1 MKMDNRIK
9 NIKKT
14 VVVNQKYEK
23 YWSITLGMTDFFK
36 QDGQSMRILQ
46 MIVDHIDK
54 YELYN
59 YSDSELIRD
68 FNSKRKRLNQEVTH
82 AKELEQLVFS
92 VFPNNDRSGATTRKQ
107 LNQFIKLGFIQPYYR
122 GYPEQTKKFLSA
134 ETSLEEKKRLFSEI
148 VYRYATL
155 NSSQTNDETAD
166 NQIKYLVN
174 TLINRE
180 SKMLNL
186 RELIGLM
193 LSDLTEKG
201 YADEKDIMTNSNWA
215 EYISFSNRKYNQIGY
230 LKKVINS
237 MNLFEMYETNEY
249 IQLGALKKKNIIVC
263 LRQNAKELIPERG
276 DTKRDSYRF
285 MLMKKAVIDETIK
298 CYGKKVSWFSKE
310 ESKGLVVSHIY
321 ASADALKNWDIDE
334 AYDPNNA
341 LYLKPG
347 DEDQYFD
354 KYDLTF
360 DSNGKPYFSS
370 AVRKSYIDEVVKKGY
385 HLDKKILN
393 PNRVNYLTTYHNK
406 KFKGII

>member
-1 MKMDNRIK
+1 MRMKKKAIYSKKKVIK
-9 NIKKT
+9 N
-14 VVVNQKYEK
+14 QRYEK

-36 QDGQSMRILQ
+36 QNGQSMRILQ

-54 YELYN
+54 YKLYS
-59 YSDSELIRD
+59 YSDSELIKNID
-68 FNSKRKRLNQEVTH
+68 SKRKQFNQEITH
-82 AKELEQLVFS
+82 AKELERLVS
-92 VFPNNDRSGATTRKQ
+92 AVFPNNDESGATTRKQ

-122 GYPEQTKKFLSA
+122 GYPEQTKKFLS
-134 ETSLEEKKRLFSEI
+134 EKTTLEEKKRLFSEI
-148 VYRYATL
+148 VYRYASL
-155 NSSQTNDETAD
+155 NSSQTNDETED

-174 TLINRE
+174 TLLNRE

-193 LSDLTEKG
+193 LTDLSKKG
-201 YADEKDIMTNSNWA
+201 YADEVEIMQNSNWA
-215 EYISFSNRKYNQIGY
+215 QYISFSNRKYNQIAY
-230 LKKVINS
+230 LKSVINS
-237 MNLFEMYETNEY
+237 MNLFEMFETDEL
-249 IQLGALKKKNIIVC
+249 IELGSLKKKNIIVC
-263 LRQNAKELIPERG
+263 LSQNARELIPERG
-276 DTKRDSYRF
+276 DTKRDNYRF

-298 CYGKKVSWFSKE
+298 IYGNKVSWFSKE

-360 DSNGKPYFSS
+360 DENGKPYFSS
-370 AVRKSYIDEVVKKGY
+370 NVRNSYIDMVIKEGY
-385 HLDKKILN
+385 HLDKIILN
-393 PNRVNYLTTYHNK
+393 PDRVNYLVKYHNK
-406 KFKGII
+406 RFKGVM